1 MVDIVSPADAILR
14 CIGTAGLSDKAVER
28 EGDVSRGAISIIR
41 RRRDEEGN
49 AGMQMYV
56 RTLLRVAHACGYRI
70 IIATE
75 PGRADADAYE
85 LGEETL
91 LLGKETHSRKRE
103 GETA

>member
-1 MVDIVSPADAILR
+1 MVDIVSPADAVLR

-70 IIATE
+70 ILATGQGE
-75 PGRADADAYE
+75 DADAFE